1 MQATLVLNQQFK
13 IFQRG
18 ENFSLYVTDK
28 SNRKNSTEVYKYEGW
43 NFNSGNYL
51 FTTDTK

>member
-18 ENFSLYVTDK
+18 ENCSLSVTDK
-28 SNRKNSTEVYKYEGW
+28 SKKNKINGDICMYK
-43 NFNSGNYL
+43 
-51 FTTDTK
+51 

>member
-1 MQATLVLNQQFK
+1 MLVLNQQFK

-28 SNRKNSTEVYKYEGW
+28 SKRKNKWKYTNKKLCTEI
-43 NFNSGNYL
+43 
-51 FTTDTK
+51 

>member
-28 SNRKNSTEVYKYEGW
+28 SKRKKING
-43 NFNSGNYL
+43 
-51 FTTDTK
+51 DI

>member
-28 SNRKNSTEVYKYEGW
+28 TKKIQRRYINKKPGTEM
-43 NFNSGNYL
+43 
-51 FTTDTK
+51 

>member
-1 MQATLVLNQQFK
+1 MDYNYFICNVIGKTRMRLAASGATEAVKRRAMNSSTK
-13 IFQRG
+13 
-18 ENFSLYVTDK
+18 YV
-28 SNRKNSTEVYKYEGW
+28 GW